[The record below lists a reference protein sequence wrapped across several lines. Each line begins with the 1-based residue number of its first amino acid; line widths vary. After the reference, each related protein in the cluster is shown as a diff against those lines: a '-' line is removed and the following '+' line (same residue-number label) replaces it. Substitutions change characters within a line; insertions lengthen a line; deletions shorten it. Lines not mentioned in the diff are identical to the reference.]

1 MFDLL
6 QCQDIAEILRGAIQ
20 AIPPGEIEAARA
32 LGMSKPK
39 ALFYIILPR
48 AARIGLPAYSN
59 EVILMLKA
67 SALAST
73 VTLLELTGMARTI
86 IARTYLPVEIFFA
99 AGMFYLLM
107 AYVLVRGFKLL
118 ERWLR
123 VLTGEELLA
132 RFTVLD
138 TFLTAHQAL
147 WKPRPFTHLQLPW
160 ETTYPE
166 LATWLRGR
174 SLQEAESA
182 HNHPALVDAPQ
193 PFASLADISL
203 ALSALDELPAHTLEA
218 PAHRLNVDVPGRKW
232 QQIEAFAGRLQFAD
246 SVRHW
251 LDWCSGKGH
260 LGRRLLQPGQQLTCL
275 EYDPALV
282 ASGQALSQHHRL
294 HALHVEQDVL
304 AANAAALLEARHT
317 PVALHA
323 CGDLH
328 VRLIRLASAAGCK
341 QLAIAPCCY
350 NRTHLTR
357 YSPMSSAAQHSNL
370 QLSLDDLGLPMSET
384 VTAGARVR
392 RQRDTSMARRLGFD
406 LLQRQLRGVDE
417 YLPTPSLPSAW
428 LEKPFAEYCQHLAE
442 LK

>member
-1 MFDLL
+1 MPAKGVD
-6 QCQDIAEILRGAIQ
+6 
-20 AIPPGEIEAARA
+20 
-32 LGMSKPK
+32 PK
-39 ALFYIILPR
+39 
-48 AARIGLPAYSN
+48 
-59 EVILMLKA
+59 
-67 SALAST
+67 
-73 VTLLELTGMARTI
+73 
-86 IARTYLPVEIFFA
+86 
-99 AGMFYLLM
+99 
-107 AYVLVRGFKLL
+107 
-118 ERWLR
+118 

-132 RFTVLD
+132 RFTALD

-174 SLQEAESA
+174 SLEEAESA

-193 PFASLADISL
+193 PFAALADMSL

-246 SVRHW
+246 PARHW

-357 YSPMSSAAQHSNL
+357 YSPMSSAAQYSDL

-442 LK
+442 LKELSTVGAQNWPELEAAGWQRLAQVRNLELLRGLFRRPLELWLVLDRALFLQEQGYTVRLGTFCESSITPRNILLLAEHP